1 MSIECGSEKYYRC
14 LANHDESDE
23 DVYERIVPFLID
35 FKELSN
41 IKRGK

>member
-1 MSIECGSEKYYRC
+1 VEVKKYYRC
-14 LANHDESDE
+14 LANHDEFDE